1 MIVSPHHSQCQT
13 EKRNKVI
20 NVIFIWIFVFYQ
32 LVLNLSERLID
43 GVHDIVDIYVPVT
56 QLLAPELTR
65 RVEFMPEVEVTWPD

>member
-1 MIVSPHHSQCQT
+1 MIVSSHHSQCQT

-20 NVIFIWIFVFYQ
+20 SVIFIWIFIFYQ

>member
-1 MIVSPHHSQCQT
+1 M
-13 EKRNKVI
+13 
-20 NVIFIWIFVFYQ
+20 
-32 LVLNLSERLID
+32 VLYLSDRLID